1 MDKAR
6 LDIEFEFGSI
16 DGRYMTVQVDGQ
28 LINPVDPTVSLNIQL
43 PTTVRIDYSGKDS
56 QNDTKLDDTG
66 SIVADLYAKI
76 KSMRLDGFPM
86 SQQYLYQKLRMH
98 TQTGDS
104 FTTCYA
110 GFNGYMEVVL
120 DQPTVFAQY
129 ILMNS

>member
-6 LDIEFEFGSI
+6 LDIKFEFGSI
-16 DGRYMTVQVDGQ
+16 DGRYMTVQVNGQ
-28 LINPVDPTVSLNIQL
+28 PVDPDQPTIGVDIQL

-56 QNDTKLDDTG
+56 QNDTKLDESG
-66 SIVADLYAKI
+66 NIVADLYAKI
-76 KSMRLDGFPM
+76 KTMQLDGFPM
-86 SQQYLYQKLRMH
+86 SQQYLYQKLTMH
-98 TQTGDS
+98 TESGES

>member
-6 LDIEFEFGSI
+6 LEIEFEFGSI
-16 DGRYMTVQVDGQ
+16 DGRYMTVMVDGHK
-28 LINPVDPTVSLNIQL
+28 IDPEAPKIDIDVEL
-43 PTTVRIDYSGKDS
+43 PTTIRIDYSGKNS
-56 QNDTKLDDTG
+56 QTDTKLDQSG

-76 KSMRLDGFPM
+76 TTMRLDGFPM
-86 SQQYLYQKLRMH
+86 SQQYLYKKLTMN
-98 TQTGDS
+98 TESGDR

>member
-1 MDKAR
+1 MGKAS

-16 DGRYMTVQVDGQ
+16 DGRYMTVQVNGQ
-28 LINPVDPTVSLNIQL
+28 EVVPTNPHITVDISL

-56 QNDTKLDDTG
+56 QNDTKLDESG
-66 SIVADLYAKI
+66 NIIADLYAKI
-76 KSMRLDGFPM
+76 KTMRLDGFPM
-86 SQQYLYQKLRMH
+86 SQTYLYQKLTMH
-98 TQTGDS
+98 TQDGQV
-104 FTTCYA
+104 FNTCYA